1 MTRPT
6 VYLVDDDRAVL
17 DGIARVVR
25 SGGATVAAFESG
37 QAFLDALPKDA
48 EGCVV
53 VDLSMPGMDGM
64 ALQQTLIERESL
76 LAVIFLTGRGDLA
89 SCVDA
94 MRAGAVDF
102 LAKPVSADT
111 LLSAVGRAV
120 ERSRVAGLAAQE
132 RDEIRR
138 RIASLTPRE
147 REVMAL
153 VVSGKLNKQIA
164 AELGTVEQTV
174 KMHRARVMAKMQAN
188 SLAALVRLADR
199 AAFAP
204 PTTKVQ

>member
-1 MTRPT
+1 MTQPT

-25 SGGATVAAFESG
+25 SGGATVATFESAR
-37 QAFLDALPKDA
+37 AFLEALPADA

-53 VDLSMPGMDGM
+53 VDLSMPGMDGI
-64 ALQQTLIERESL
+64 ALQQALIERGSL

-89 SCVDA
+89 SCVEA

-102 LAKPVSADT
+102 LAKPVSAAT
-111 LLSAVGRAV
+111 LLSTIDRAV
-120 ERSRVAGLAAQE
+120 ERSRRAGLTARE

-138 RIASLTPRE
+138 RIESLTPRE

-164 AELGTVEQTV
+164 AELGTAEQTV

-199 AAFAP
+199 AALVP
-204 PTTKVQ
+204 PPTKVQ

>member
-1 MTRPT
+1 MTQAT
-6 VYLVDDDRAVL
+6 VYIVDDDRAVL
-17 DGIARVVR
+17 DGIARIVR
-25 SGGATVAAFESG
+25 SGGETVAAFESG
-37 QAFLDALPKDA
+37 RALLDALPADA

-53 VDLSMPGMDGM
+53 VDLSMPDMDGI
-64 ALQQTLIERESL
+64 ALQQALIERESL

-89 SCVDA
+89 SCVEA

-111 LLSAVGRAV
+111 LLSTIGRAI
-120 ERSRVAGLAAQE
+120 ERSRKAGLAAQE
-132 RDEIRR
+132 RDAIRR
-138 RIASLTPRE
+138 RIATLTPRE

-164 AELGTVEQTV
+164 AELGTAEQTV

-188 SLAALVRLADR
+188 SLAALVRLADQ
-199 AAFAP
+199 AALAQHP
-204 PTTKVQ
+204 TKVQ